1 MWPLLLEKAWAKTM
15 GGYTNAEKGLPE
27 NALSGLMGVP
37 VYRILPAEFD
47 ADFIF
52 KFIQKE
58 DDLGYPMT
66 ATTGSAENSV
76 NLPTERTYS
85 ILSAFKLKRSDDADE
100 ELMYFMLDP
109 SGEKNYQG
117 SLKDLIDP
125 SLPAT

>member
-1 MWPLLLEKAWAKTM
+1 
-15 GGYTNAEKGLPE
+15 
-27 NALSGLMGVP
+27 
-37 VYRILPAEFD
+37 
-47 ADFIF
+47 
-52 KFIQKE
+52 
-58 DDLGYPMT
+58 MT